1 MGATLLNG
9 STEVVTD
16 LLSRFM
22 SVLIAYSFSVILP
35 SLCVFVLRQWPAKTT
50 AAPSSEL
57 QGAIKLLSFCRDIIF
72 IAATAYLVLI
82 SLVDVR
88 LRQQAEGIWA
98 NLVNKFVNRSVI
110 WLLNS
115 LEPIYRPH

>member
-57 QGAIKLLSFCRDIIF
+57 QGGYQAVKLLPGYNFHCCNS
-72 IAATAYLVLI
+72 I
-82 SLVDVR
+82 SSTYFT
-88 LRQQAEGIWA
+88 G
-98 NLVNKFVNRSVI
+98 
-110 WLLNS
+110 
-115 LEPIYRPH
+115 